1 MTTHDSLSA
10 GPPRRSAREGRPG
23 VRVRSMRLGGVVREG
38 LRFRPSEGVLAALAL
53 VAASVI
59 WGSSFVATKPL
70 LDSVSPLSVAT
81 LRFAIAVAVLW
92 PLVLRTGR
100 RPALG
105 RLPAL
110 MGFLGVF
117 LAYTCQNVGLAH
129 TSATNA
135 ALIQGGIPVMT
146 ALLAGAVLR
155 ERLTAPIL
163 AGIGFSLV
171 GVAAVVLGGGGG
183 ELGIAALGDGLV
195 LISGLAMAAYL
206 VVGRRVYATRDPL
219 AVVAGVA
226 FYGLLFLL
234 PASAAEVALGGVVR
248 PDAGD
253 LLGLLYL
260 GAGAS
265 GLGFLLWAYGLS
277 RLEAGRAAVFA
288 NLTPLVGVMLAVVIL
303 GEPLSS
309 AHILGSVLILGGV
322 WIAARPARP
331 SAGVPAT
338 ATRPR
343 EPRLP
348 MLAPSES
355 V

>member
-1 MTTHDSLSA
+1 MTTYDSRGA
-10 GPPRRSAREGRPG
+10 GSLRRLAGEGRRG
-23 VRVRSMRLGGVVREG
+23 VRLRTSRLGGVAREG
-38 LRFRPSEGVLAALAL
+38 LRFRPSQGVMAILAL

-59 WGSSFVATKPL
+59 WGSSFVATKPML
-70 LDSVSPLSVAT
+70 GSVSPLSVAT

-135 ALIQGGIPVMT
+135 ALIQGGIPVLI
-146 ALLAGAVLR
+146 ALLAVALLG

-163 AGIGFSLV
+163 TGIGLSLA

-195 LISGLAMAAYL
+195 LVSGLAMAAYL

-219 AVVAGVA
+219 SVVAGVA

-234 PASAAEVALGGVVR
+234 PASAVELALGGVMR

-265 GLGFLLWAYGLS
+265 GVGFLLWAYGL
-277 RLEAGRAAVFA
+277 RHLEAGRAAVFA
-288 NLTPLVGVMLAVVIL
+288 NLTPLVGVTLAVLIL

-309 AHILGSVLILGGV
+309 THILGSVLILGGV
-322 WIAARPARP
+322 WIAARPTAP
-331 SAGVPAT
+331 APVAGTPTHQQRIAT
-338 ATRPR
+338 
-343 EPRLP
+343 LV
-348 MLAPSES
+348 PSES